1 MEDAQDT
8 IGMPGIIHESEARSL
23 FSSRLVVSFWAA
35 AAFFGIE
42 ASCAS
47 LNC

>member
-8 IGMPGIIHESEARSL
+8 IGEPVINHESEARSL

-35 AAFFGIE
+35 AASFAIKT
-42 ASCAS
+42 SCTS
-47 LNC
+47 LNR